1 MTMYASD
8 LFAIAGLTDDKVVYT
23 PMKINTKYKEI
34 LARKVGGKTPI
45 KDVKTNKKIQEL
57 GKYCVEEYNKSL
69 RKYKQIMQDDNIEL
83 LSFVEVVEAETQVVS
98 GIKYYLKISTFSFG
112 IPKIFNAELVVNL
125 GRITRIWCTFHLFIM
140 LMMIIN

>member
-1 MTMYASD
+1 MTKSTKIISVLIT
-8 LFAIAGLTDDKVVYT
+8 LFIITSFSST
-23 PMKINTKYKEI
+23 PSKI

-98 GIKYYLKISTFSFG
+98 GIKYYLKISAFSFG
-112 IPKIFNAELVVNL
+112 IPKIFNAELVVKSWENKKEL
-125 GRITRIWCTFHLFIM
+125 VHFSPFYYA
-140 LMMIIN
+140 NDDN